1 MQMSDPRPS
10 EPLQR
15 LRVAVEQADHV
26 AGAAVYHE
34 AQSLFTACLSSPQY
48 LRNLQQ
54 LAPEY
59 GKPEFLLC
67 VDSNG
72 SPVYPT
78 GNIVEDFRKT
88 VTEHPSLGLWF
99 QEATVEKDGRPVL
112 LIARWLCHLVGF
124 RHVSVHLFIDHP
136 TRDDYTLVQVRS
148 VHKFESPACFDVPG
162 AGHVVGLES
171 TTDTLYKELEEE
183 LDLDRDDIYD
193 PEMVG
198 SYDYRGP
205 SSDPILRNVEFRVV
219 FQSRLKADRLS
230 SIGFVDRE
238 VSAISVFALSEL
250 EAIINTYPE
259 RVASGLTESF
269 PIYLRGKSK

>member
-1 MQMSDPRPS
+1 MQMSSPRPS

-15 LRVAVEQADHV
+15 LRGAVEQADYV
-26 AGAAVYHE
+26 VGAAVYHE
-34 AQSLFTACLSSPQY
+34 AQSLFTACLSSPQH
-48 LRNLQQ
+48 LRSLQQ

-67 VDSNG
+67 VDSDG
-72 SPVYPT
+72 SPVYAMEET
-78 GNIVEDFRKT
+78 VEALEETASR
-88 VTEHPSLGLWF
+88 HPALGLWF
-99 QEATVEKDGRPVL
+99 QEATVGEDGRPVL

-124 RHVSVHLFIDHP
+124 RHRSVHLFIDHP
-136 TRDDYTLVQVRS
+136 TRDDYTLVQVRG
-148 VHKFESPACFDVPG
+148 VHKFESPGCFDVPV

-183 LDLDRDDIYD
+183 LDLDRDDICD

-198 SYDYRGP
+198 SYNYHEPWSNPR
-205 SSDPILRNVEFRVV
+205 LRNVEFRVV
-219 FQSRLKADRLS
+219 FQSRLKAGRLS
-230 SIGFVDRE
+230 RIGFVDRE
-238 VSAISVFALSEL
+238 VAAISVFALSEL

-269 PIYLRGKSK
+269 LVYLRGKSK

>member
-1 MQMSDPRPS
+1 MSSPRPS

-26 AGAAVYHE
+26 AGAAAYHE

-48 LRNLQQ
+48 LRDLQQ

-67 VDSNG
+67 VDSAG

-78 GNIVEDFRKT
+78 GDIVEDFRKT
-88 VTEHPSLGLWF
+88 VTEHPSFGLWF
-99 QEATVEKDGRPVL
+99 QEATVEEDGRPAL
-112 LIARWLCHLVGF
+112 LVARWLCHLVGF
-124 RHVSVHLFIDHP
+124 RHRSVHLFIDHP
-136 TRDDYTLVQVRS
+136 ARDDYTLIQVRG
-148 VHKFESPACFDVPG
+148 VDKFESPGCFDIPV

-171 TTDTLYKELEEE
+171 TTGTLYKELEEE
-183 LDLDRDDIYD
+183 LDLDRDDIYV
-193 PEMVG
+193 PEMIG

-205 SSDPILRNVEFRVV
+205 LSDPILRNVEFRVV

-238 VSAISVFALSEL
+238 VAAISVFALSEL
-250 EAIINTYPE
+250 EAIINTYPD

-269 PIYLRGKSK
+269 PVYLRGKSK